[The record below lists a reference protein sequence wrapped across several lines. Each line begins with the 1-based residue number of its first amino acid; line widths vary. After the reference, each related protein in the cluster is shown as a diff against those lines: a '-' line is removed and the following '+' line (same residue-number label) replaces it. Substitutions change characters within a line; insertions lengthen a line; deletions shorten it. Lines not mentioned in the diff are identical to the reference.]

1 MDEAHH
7 QLMQRWV
14 HILLLMLAAF
24 GLSACSNAD
33 ATVELPLSTTQ
44 PTFLL
49 FFSDP

>member
-1 MDEAHH
+1 MSEAYHH
-7 QLMQRWV
+7 IMQPWV
-14 HILLLMLAAF
+14 RILLLLLAAF